1 MKLRLQQPEAGF
13 TLLEVLSVLIIL
25 GILVAVAAPSL
36 IRFQRRV
43 ELDDARNTLASAIRT
58 ARSSAAESRTGASWV
73 AYIDDDPTYG
83 QPVVRV
89 QPATDVVTGALQTDV
104 SPPREYLLGRNIE
117 IVQNNFTN
125 FNTSPVAIC
134 PQPSRCAV
142 FDSRGE
148 AREPTTPDRIGRF
161 VQGTVILSAKGLP
174 NDCRY
179 ITVGTTL
186 GAVRSYSDVC
196 P

>member
-1 MKLRLQQPEAGF
+1 MKLRLQQAEAGF

-25 GILVAVAAPSL
+25 GILIAVAAPSL

-43 ELDDARNTLASAIRT
+43 ELDDARNTLASAIRA
-58 ARSSAAESRTGASWV
+58 ARGSSAESRTGANWV
-73 AYIDDDPTYG
+73 AYIDNDPTYG

-104 SPPREYLLGRNIE
+104 SPPQEYLLGENIQ
-117 IVQNNFTN
+117 IIQNAFTN

-134 PQPSRCAV
+134 PEPGQCAV

-148 AREPTTPDRIGRF
+148 ARAPTTPDRIGQF
-161 VQGTVILSAKGLP
+161 VFGTVVLSARGLQ

-179 ITVGTTL
+179 ITVSTAL
-186 GAVRSYSDVC
+186 GAVRSWSDDC